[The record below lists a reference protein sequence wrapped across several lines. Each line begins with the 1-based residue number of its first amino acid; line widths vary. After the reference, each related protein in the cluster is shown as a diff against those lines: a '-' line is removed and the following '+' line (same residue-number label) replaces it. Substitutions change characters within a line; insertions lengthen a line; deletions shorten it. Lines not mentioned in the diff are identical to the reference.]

1 MVTRTIESFYLGTFS
16 DLDPNEANFASE
28 NSSILV
34 GATFGSSGAPLYDN
48 IDSLTV
54 NDLNSD
60 GQLLENDNGQS
71 ADQLIY
77 GGISS
82 DIDSAIDYNVL
93 VTYSDGTTATTQML
107 ILQDTSGRVFLNPY
121 REGDPANNVLDDKPI
136 ESIQLTSVIGDNYS
150 FAFADLEQDAF
161 IDATVDGTA
170 GNDSIGA
177 SYIDADGTQMN
188 AYGGDDIVD
197 AGAGDDTIY
206 AVAGNDSI
214 VAGAGNDIVYGGSG
228 SDTLIGGDG
237 KDTIY
242 GGTEADLMTG
252 GAGDDVFVTGAGD
265 TAQGGT
271 GDDTFY
277 NYAPEGIGGTI
288 SIIGGEGDEDG
299 NGDWL
304 RLTFEDGGAWENDP
318 LTVTLTSS
326 EAGSVTGGSSTIN
339 FSEIEFISTGLG
351 NDTIDLSSGSTG
363 MRIDASSGDD
373 SVTGGTGADTIDGG
387 IGNDVL
393 SGGAGADTIDG
404 GTGDDVLDGGG
415 GADTIDGGSGND
427 TLLANFGADTFI
439 GGAGIDTYDI
449 VNSDAS
455 YVNFN
460 IDLTTGTDQ
469 HGNTYS
475 GIENILGG
483 TANDSLTGDGANNL
497 LDGGAGADTI
507 SGGTGADSLSGG
519 DDADTFV
526 VEDGFGADT
535 IIGGEGVTTGTD
547 YDTIDLSAVT
557 NPVTVTFTGSGAG
570 TISDGTSTL
579 SFSQIERLILGASAD
594 VVDITSDTGGME
606 IIAGAGNDTV
616 TGGSGNDTIA
626 GGDGD
631 DLIDGGDGDDFLTTG
646 LGNDTLIGGSGN
658 DTLMNSDGDDSLVG
672 GAGNDSI
679 VATGGNDTLEGN
691 DGDDTLEGGADNDRL
706 VGGTGADSM
715 SGGDDADTFVIED
728 NFGAD
733 TIIGGEGVTTGTD
746 YDTLDL
752 SAVTVPVTVTF
763 TGTGAGTI
771 SDGTSTLTF
780 SEIERVILGDSADVV
795 DATNDAGGI
804 EIIAGGG
811 NDTVTGGSGND
822 TIDGGD
828 GEDTIDGGA
837 GNDSLLGGLGADT
850 ISGGA
855 GADTIDGGNQS
866 DLILGGDGNDVII
879 DSGLNLSDDTID
891 GGLGDDTIDGGL
903 GKDSLTGGD
912 GNDSIAGGD
921 GQDTLQGGDGADSL
935 DGGNNNDVIDGGAG
949 ADTITGGT
957 GADTIEGGTGDDV
970 IDLGADSDRD
980 ILGVSDLAGSDIVT
994 NFDMTDSGDGT
1005 TVDQF
1010 DVSNLV
1016 DADGNPVNA
1025 WDVVVSDTNGDGTG
1039 DAVLTFVNG
1048 ESVTLVGVQRSQVD
1062 NAQKLN
1068 SMGIPCF
1075 TPGTMI
1081 ATPSGE
1087 TKIETLKPGDL
1098 VTTLEY
1104 GPMPIR
1110 WLALSEVAVKTASL
1124 PQNLTPVRIR
1134 PGVLGNA
1141 RALVVSPQHCVLLT
1155 DQLTNASYY
1164 VRAKH
1169 LAEETTLASFARG
1182 RQSVTYIHLMLD
1194 KHATLISNDIPSE
1207 SFYPGP
1213 MAMKMMSAVTR
1224 LELYA
1229 LLPELD
1235 QMPVEQA
1242 FGTRAATVLSRNEL
1256 QKLNGRLG
1264 LLQGRRLAGT
1274 PPYWTHSHRGRE
1286 TGSPL
1291 RFHPITNR
1299 SFCVENV
1306 DR

>member
-1 MVTRTIESFYLGTFS
+1 
-16 DLDPNEANFASE
+16 
-28 NSSILV
+28 
-34 GATFGSSGAPLYDN
+34 
-48 IDSLTV
+48 
-54 NDLNSD
+54 
-60 GQLLENDNGQS
+60 
-71 ADQLIY
+71 
-77 GGISS
+77 
-82 DIDSAIDYNVL
+82 
-93 VTYSDGTTATTQML
+93 
-107 ILQDTSGRVFLNPY
+107 
-121 REGDPANNVLDDKPI
+121 
-136 ESIQLTSVIGDNYS
+136 
-150 FAFADLEQDAF
+150 
-161 IDATVDGTA
+161 
-170 GNDSIGA
+170 
-177 SYIDADGTQMN
+177 
-188 AYGGDDIVD
+188 
-197 AGAGDDTIY
+197 
-206 AVAGNDSI
+206 
-214 VAGAGNDIVYGGSG
+214 
-228 SDTLIGGDG
+228 
-237 KDTIY
+237 
-242 GGTEADLMTG
+242 
-252 GAGDDVFVTGAGD
+252 
-265 TAQGGT
+265 
-271 GDDTFY
+271 
-277 NYAPEGIGGTI
+277 
-288 SIIGGEGDEDG
+288 
-299 NGDWL
+299 
-304 RLTFEDGGAWENDP
+304 
-318 LTVTLTSS
+318 
-326 EAGSVTGGSSTIN
+326 
-339 FSEIEFISTGLG
+339 
-351 NDTIDLSSGSTG
+351 
-363 MRIDASSGDD
+363 
-373 SVTGGTGADTIDGG
+373 
-387 IGNDVL
+387 
-393 SGGAGADTIDG
+393 
-404 GTGDDVLDGGG
+404 
-415 GADTIDGGSGND
+415 
-427 TLLANFGADTFI
+427 
-439 GGAGIDTYDI
+439 
-449 VNSDAS
+449 
-455 YVNFN
+455 
-460 IDLTTGTDQ
+460 
-469 HGNTYS
+469 
-475 GIENILGG
+475 
-483 TANDSLTGDGANNL
+483 NNL

-526 VEDGFGADT
+526 IEDGFGADT

-594 VVDITSDTGGME
+594 VVDITSDTDGME

-866 DLILGGDGNDVII
+866 DLILGGDGNDVIT

-935 DGGNNNDVIDGGAG
+935 DGGGNNDVIDGGAD

-980 ILGVSDLAGSDIVT
+980 TLGVSDLAGSDIVT

-1242 FGTRAATVLSRNEL
+1242 YGARAATVLSRNEL
-1256 QKLNGRLG
+1256 QILNGRLG